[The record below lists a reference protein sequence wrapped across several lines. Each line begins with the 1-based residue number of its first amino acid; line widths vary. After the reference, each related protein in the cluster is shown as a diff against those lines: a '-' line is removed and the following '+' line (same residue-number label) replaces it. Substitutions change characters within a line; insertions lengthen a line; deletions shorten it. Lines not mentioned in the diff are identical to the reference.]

1 MIPPDPDPW
10 AWSLDAVLSL
20 AGIAVAVFGAL
31 ATVLFAWLALQQ
43 TRRANAFELEARKRA
58 DRAALS
64 GAVEAYL
71 ASWTPFGVRPRMGE
85 ETVAAVQALHSAA
98 AGISSEAR
106 EVAIWLIKV
115 VNASDLAELGRREGP
130 PDPGWTEHPPR
141 DLIGLSIRVQARAR
155 VTDWVATG
163 TLDRAP
169 LFAYE
174 EHEATDT

>member
-1 MIPPDPDPW
+1 MIPPEADPW
-10 AWSLDAVLSL
+10 AWSLDVVLSL
-20 AGIAVAVFGAL
+20 AGIAVAVLGAL

-43 TRRANAFELEARKRA
+43 TRRANAFEVEARSRA

-64 GAVEAYL
+64 GAVDAYL
-71 ASWTPFGVRPRMGE
+71 ASWAPLGAQPRTGE
-85 ETVAAVQALHSAA
+85 ATAAAVQTLHAAA

-106 EVAIWLIKV
+106 GVARWLIKV
-115 VNASDLAELGRREGP
+115 VEASDLAELGRRQGP

-163 TLDRAP
+163 KLDRAP

-174 EHEATDT
+174 DREATDA

>member
-1 MIPPDPDPW
+1 MNPLEPDPW

-20 AGIAVAVFGAL
+20 AGIAVAVLGAL

-43 TRRANAFELEARKRA
+43 TKRANTLEFEARRRA

-64 GAVEAYL
+64 GAVDAYL
-71 ASWTPFGVRPRMGE
+71 ASWAPLGVKVRTGE
-85 ETVAAVQALHSAA
+85 ATAAAGQTLHAAA

-106 EVAIWLIKV
+106 EVASWLIKV
-115 VNASDLAELGRREGP
+115 ADASDLAELGRRQGP

-141 DLIGLSIRVQARAR
+141 DLIGFSIRVQARAR

-163 TLDRAP
+163 ELDRSP
-169 LFAYE
+169 LFPYE
-174 EHEATDT
+174 KQDAADA